1 MKKMILAGA
10 LVLPLTLSGCV
21 VSVGDGEYGYDGEH
35 YSSWEDREYK
45 NRKRISSLD
54 LDMTIER
61 VKDKMGVPDFNELYK
76 QDGDNVQVLFY
87 RTQRIEGDGVT
98 TKDECTPLVF
108 KDGLLIG
115 WGENAYRA
123 I

>member
-1 MKKMILAGA
+1 MKKLLTAAA

-21 VSVGDGEYGYDGEH
+21 ISFGGEGDGD
-35 YSSWEDREYK
+35 YSYHSDWQDTERK
-45 NRKRISSLD
+45 NRKHIAKLETDTSLSS
-54 LDMTIER
+54 IKSR
-61 VKDKMGVPDFNELYK
+61 MGTPDFSELHRA
-76 QDGDNVQVLFY
+76 GDDEIRVLFY

-108 KDGLLIG
+108 KNGLLVG
-115 WGENAYRA
+115 WGDSAYKL

>member
-1 MKKMILAGA
+1 MKKLILAGA
-10 LVLPLTLSGCV
+10 MIVPLTLTGCV
-21 VSVGDGEYGYDGEH
+21 VSVGDGDYGYDGES

-45 NRKRISSLD
+45 NRKRISSLN
-54 LDMTIER
+54 LDMPIER

-76 QDGDNVQVLFY
+76 RDSSNIQVLFY
-87 RTQRIEGDGVT
+87 RTQRNKGDGVT

-108 KDGLLIG
+108 KDGVLVG
-115 WGENAYRA
+115 WGENAYGA